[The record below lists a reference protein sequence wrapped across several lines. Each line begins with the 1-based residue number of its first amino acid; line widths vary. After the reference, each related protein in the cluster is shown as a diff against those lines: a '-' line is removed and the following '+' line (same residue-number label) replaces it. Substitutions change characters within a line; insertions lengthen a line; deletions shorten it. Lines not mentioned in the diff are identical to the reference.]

1 MHIDI
6 SSINNLIYIL
16 LNIFEREIL
25 IMKVRIATL
34 DSLTKKQRDEIDKY
48 IKTRGLEIYQA
59 EAEGN
64 FRRYYKLLAVSLN
77 KKFGFG
83 KKRILEVFED
93 ISELSK
99 ERDKDTVFWSHID
112 KIVID
117 QLGIK
122 LEKEEYQYLDD

>member
-1 MHIDI
+1 
-6 SSINNLIYIL
+6 
-16 LNIFEREIL
+16 
-25 IMKVRIATL
+25 MKVRVSAW
-34 DSLTKKQRDEIDKY
+34 DSLTKKQREEIDKY
-48 IKTRGLEIYQA
+48 IKTRGVEVYQE

-99 ERDKDTVFWSHID
+99 ERGNDPVFWAHID
-112 KIVID
+112 TIVID
-117 QLGIK
+117 QLGIDLK
-122 LEKEEYQYLDD
+122 KEDYRDLDE

>member
-1 MHIDI
+1 M
-6 SSINNLIYIL
+6 
-16 LNIFEREIL
+16 R
-25 IMKVRIATL
+25 VRVSTW
-34 DSLTKKQRDEIDKY
+34 DSLSKKQRAEIDEY
-48 IKTRGLEIYQA
+48 IKTRGVEVYQE

-99 ERDKDTVFWSHID
+99 ERNNDPVFWVHID

-117 QLGIK
+117 QLGIQLK
-122 LEKEEYQYLDD
+122 KEDYRYLDD